1 MTKTVGRILVGVL
14 ILVAAVALF
23 AGFGTPGGQT
33 FVDNVQA
40 AAKSFW
46 SWTADQIGD
55 PSTWPTAGN
64 FALSAGI
71 AVGIF
76 LFLLAV
82 IPGFRAGRNFA
93 IGAVVFTALGFLLYF
108 APSLGG

>member
-1 MTKTVGRILVGVL
+1 MSALGKIMVGLLAAI
-14 ILVAAVALF
+14 AAVALF

-40 AAKSFW
+40 AAASFW
-46 SWTADQIGD
+46 TWTTDQIGSLSD
-55 PSTWPTAGN
+55 WPTAGN

-82 IPGFRAGRNFA
+82 IPGFRQGRNFA

-108 APSLGG
+108 APSLGS